1 MKREKNGPYSLI
13 HYFTYSPKIMD
24 RFFGIIGIIFIFLVA
39 FLMSNNKKAIN
50 IKTVGVG
57 FLLQILLAVF
67 VLKTPLG
74 QGIFEAIGLFI
85 QKILKFSI
93 EGAAFMFGPLSSTV
107 KLSNI
112 FGSGSIVFA
121 IQLLATTVFIT
132 VLVNILYYYKIMQR
146 VIAILSKAMYKLM
159 DVSGAEAFSNVAS
172 SFVGQISAQ
181 IMIKPYL
188 PNLTRSELLA
198 SMAGSMACIS
208 GGVMALYVGMGIP
221 AQYLLAASIMAA
233 PGALVISKM
242 VYPEDG
248 IPQTKN
254 EVKISRRRTHVNV
267 LDSIAR
273 GASDGLAVSLKVTAI
288 LLSFVAL
295 IAMLDWFLGKSGLFL
310 AKTTHMNLAFLGL
323 DINHLSMK
331 AIIGKLFSG
340 FAFIM
345 GVPLKDINTVGSLLG
360 TKFVLNEMLGY
371 IDLVSI
377 KHVISQK
384 SFIIASFALC
394 GFGNLSSIAIQ
405 IGGIG
410 ELASNQRKN
419 LSRLGVR
426 ALICGTLA
434 SYMSACIAGILLG

>member
-1 MKREKNGPYSLI
+1 ME
-13 HYFTYSPKIMD
+13 
-24 RFFGIIGIIFIFLVA
+24 RFVGLIGIVFIFVIA
-39 FLMSNNKKAIN
+39 FLMSNNKRAIN
-50 IKTVGVG
+50 LKTIGMG

-74 QGIFEAIGLFI
+74 QSIFGNIGLFI
-85 QKILKFSI
+85 QKILEFANQGS
-93 EGAAFMFGPLSSTV
+93 AFMFGPLSSTAQ
-107 KLSNI
+107 LSKV
-112 FGSGSIVFA
+112 FGPGSIVFA
-121 IQLLATTVFIT
+121 LQLLATTVFIT

-146 VIAILSKAMYKLM
+146 IIAVLSKAMYKIM

-172 SFVGQISAQ
+172 SFVGQIMAQ

-198 SMAGSMACIS
+198 SMTGSMACIS

-233 PGALVISKM
+233 PGALVISKI

-248 IPQTKN
+248 DPQTKN

-267 LDSIAR
+267 IDSIAL
-273 GASDGLAVSLKVTAI
+273 GASDGFNISLKVFAVI
-288 LLSFVAL
+288 IAFVAL
-295 IAMLDWFLGKSGLFL
+295 IAMLDWMLGKSGVFL
-310 AKTTHMNLAFLGL
+310 HNALHINLAFLGL
-323 DINHLSMK
+323 DIDHLSMK
-331 AIIGKLFSG
+331 AIIGKF
-340 FAFIM
+340 FAIFAYAM
-345 GVPLKDINTVGSLLG
+345 GVPLKDASAVGSLLG
-360 TKFVLNEMLGY
+360 TKFILNEMLGY

-377 KHVISQK
+377 HHAITNK

-394 GFGNLSSIAIQ
+394 GFANLSSIAIQ

-410 ELASNQRKN
+410 EIAPNQRKN

>member
-1 MKREKNGPYSLI
+1 
-13 HYFTYSPKIMD
+13 MD
-24 RFFGIIGIIFIFLVA
+24 RFFGLIGIVFIFLVA
-39 FLMSNNKKAIN
+39 FLMSNNKRAIN
-50 IKTVGVG
+50 IKTVGMG
-57 FLLQILLAVF
+57 FILQILLAVF
-67 VLKTPLG
+67 VLKTPIG
-74 QGIFEAIGLFI
+74 QSIFANIGLFI

-93 EGAAFMFGPLSSTV
+93 EGATFMFGPLSSPDR
-107 KLSNI
+107 LSTI
-112 FGSGSIVFA
+112 FGTGSIVFA

-132 VLVNILYYYKIMQR
+132 VIVNILYYYKIMQR
-146 VIAILSKAMYKLM
+146 VIAFLSKAMYKIM

-172 SFVGQISAQ
+172 SFVGQIMAQ
-181 IMIKPYL
+181 IMIKPYV

-198 SMAGSMACIS
+198 SMVGSMACIS
-208 GGVMALYVGMGIP
+208 GGTMALYVGMGIP

-233 PGALVISKM
+233 PGALVISKI

-248 IPQTKN
+248 VPETKN
-254 EVKISRRRTHVNV
+254 EVKISKRRTHVNV
-267 LDSIAR
+267 IDSIAR
-273 GASDGLAVSLKVTAI
+273 GASDGFDVSIKVIGI
-288 LLSFVAL
+288 LIAFVAL
-295 IAMLDWFLGKSGLFL
+295 IAMIDWLLGKTGVFL
-310 AKTTHMNLAFLGL
+310 ASKTHLSLAFIGL

-331 AIIGKLFSG
+331 AIMGKLFSG
-340 FAFIM
+340 FAYIM
-345 GVPLKDINTVGSLLG
+345 GVPMKDASAVGSLLG

-377 KHVISQK
+377 KQAISQK

-394 GFGNLSSIAIQ
+394 GFANISSIAIQ

-410 ELASNQRKN
+410 EIAPNQRKN

>member
-1 MKREKNGPYSLI
+1 
-13 HYFTYSPKIMD
+13 MD
-24 RFFGIIGIIFIFLVA
+24 RFFGIFGIVFIFLTA

-50 IKTVGVG
+50 FKTIGMG
-57 FLLQILLAVF
+57 FFLQILLAVF

-74 QGIFEAIGLFI
+74 QVIFGNIGLFI
-85 QKILKFSI
+85 QKILEFATQGS
-93 EGAAFMFGPLSSTV
+93 AFMFGPLSSSE
-107 KLSNI
+107 KLSQI

-121 IQLLATTVFIT
+121 LQLLATTIFIT

-146 VIAILSKAMYKLM
+146 IIAVLSKAMYKIM

-172 SFVGQISAQ
+172 SFVGQIMAQ
-181 IMIKPYL
+181 IMIKPYV

-208 GGVMALYVGMGIP
+208 GGVMALYVGMGVP

-233 PGALVISKM
+233 PGALVISKI

-248 IPQTKN
+248 EPETKH
-254 EVKISRRRTHVNV
+254 EVKISKRRTHVNV
-267 LDSIAR
+267 IDSIAR
-273 GASDGLAVSLKVTAI
+273 GASDGLAVSLKVIAV
-288 LLSFVAL
+288 LLAFVAL
-295 IAMLDWFLGKSGLFL
+295 IAMIDWFLGKFGVLL
-310 AKTTHMNLAFLGL
+310 HNAIHLNLAFLGL

-331 AIIGKLFSG
+331 AIIGKF
-340 FAFIM
+340 FAIFAYFM
-345 GVPLKDINTVGSLLG
+345 GVPMKDASSVGSLLG
-360 TKFVLNEMLGY
+360 TKFILNEMLGY
-371 IDLVSI
+371 IDLVAVRN
-377 KHVISQK
+377 VISDK

-394 GFGNLSSIAIQ
+394 GFANLSSIAIQ

-410 ELASNQRKN
+410 EIAPNQRKN

>member
-1 MKREKNGPYSLI
+1 
-13 HYFTYSPKIMD
+13 MD
-24 RFFGIIGIIFIFLVA
+24 RFFGIFGIVFIFLVA
-39 FLMSNNKKAIN
+39 FSMSNNKKAIN
-50 IKTVGVG
+50 FKTIGMG
-57 FLLQILLAVF
+57 FFLQILLAVF

-74 QGIFEAIGLFI
+74 QVIFGNIGLFI
-85 QKILKFSI
+85 QKILEFATQGS
-93 EGAAFMFGPLSSTV
+93 AFMFGPLSSSE
-107 KLSNI
+107 KLSQI

-121 IQLLATTVFIT
+121 LQLLATTIFIT

-146 VIAILSKAMYKLM
+146 VIAVLSKAMYKIM

-172 SFVGQISAQ
+172 SFVGQIMAQ
-181 IMIKPYL
+181 IMIKPYV

-208 GGVMALYVGMGIP
+208 GGVMALYVGMGVP

-233 PGALVISKM
+233 PGALVISKI

-248 IPQTKN
+248 EPETKH
-254 EVKISRRRTHVNV
+254 EVKISKRRTHVNV
-267 LDSIAR
+267 IDSIAR
-273 GASDGLAVSLKVTAI
+273 GASDGLAVSLKVIAV
-288 LLSFVAL
+288 LLAFVAL
-295 IAMLDWFLGKSGLFL
+295 IAMLDWFLGKFGVFL
-310 AKTTHMNLAFLGL
+310 QNTIHLNLAFLGL

-331 AIIGKLFSG
+331 AIIGKF
-340 FAFIM
+340 FAIFAYFM
-345 GVPLKDINTVGSLLG
+345 GVPMKDASSVGSLLG
-360 TKFVLNEMLGY
+360 TKFILNEMLGY
-371 IDLVSI
+371 VDLVAI
-377 KHVISQK
+377 KNVISDK

-394 GFGNLSSIAIQ
+394 GFANLSSIAIQ

-410 ELASNQRKN
+410 EIAPNQRKN